1 MSSNASLVIHLQII
15 IINVWCMALIRSRQ
29 DIVSECYCMI
39 VWVMGGVWQGC
50 YMTICLGMESLVTL
64 ETLTGKA
71 RLEKSIA
78 ATPLPGKLLL
88 CHTKMMDC
96 HCF

>member
-1 MSSNASLVIHLQII
+1 
-15 IINVWCMALIRSRQ
+15 
-29 DIVSECYCMI
+29 
-39 VWVMGGVWQGC
+39 MGGVWQGC
-50 YMTICLGMESLVTL
+50 YVTIWCLGMESLATL
-64 ETLTGKA
+64 ETLTGEV
-71 RLEKSIA
+71 RLEKLIT